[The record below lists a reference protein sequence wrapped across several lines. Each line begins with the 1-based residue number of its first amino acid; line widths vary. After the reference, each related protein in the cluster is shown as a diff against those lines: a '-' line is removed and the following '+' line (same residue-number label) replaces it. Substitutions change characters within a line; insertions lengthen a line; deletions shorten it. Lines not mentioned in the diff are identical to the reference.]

1 MHTKYKIGALN
12 FKFYIPSDFILVNVK
27 ISCSLHFILVCVL
40 FFYIIPKHM
49 VCLVPRFPD
58 STIYPLD
65 WVFPRKM
72 VKKNNNAKHT
82 KSYTQLHAD

>member
-1 MHTKYKIGALN
+1 
-12 FKFYIPSDFILVNVK
+12 
-27 ISCSLHFILVCVL
+27 
-40 FFYIIPKHM
+40 M

-58 STIYPLD
+58 SPIYALD

-82 KSYTQLHAD
+82 KSYTQLHVN